1 MEERN
6 GIRPRSRM
14 AVLLDGLAA
23 REGVSGTELPDVL
36 VVRTSQPHSRKPV
49 MYAPNIIIVGQG
61 VKRGLIGEAVHTY
74 DPDHYFVSSVLLPC
88 ECEVV
93 QASPES
99 PLLALSVGVDR
110 TVLGELL
117 LELGE
122 TGPAAADPCCG
133 AYANALTP
141 GLRDAALRLLE
152 CLGNARDARILGPQI
167 VREIIY
173 RVLLE
178 EPGGA
183 LRALAG
189 GHGGFDQIAR
199 VLRRIHTEYDT
210 ALDVETLART
220 AGMSVSVFHQ
230 HFKTITATT
239 PLQYV
244 KSIRLH
250 KARLLMAQ
258 EGLTAGA
265 AAGQVGYASP
275 SQFGREFKRF
285 FGASPLEEAA
295 RIRSLGMPDER
306 RDGGKGGS
314 PLAMAR
320 AG

>member
-1 MEERN
+1 MEERDTLHPPN
-6 GIRPRSRM
+6 RM
-14 AVLLDGLAA
+14 AQLLGLLAA
-23 REGVSGTELPDVL
+23 REGVTETGLPGVR
-36 VVRTSQPHSRKPV
+36 VGRTSQPHARRPV
-49 MYAPNIIIVGQG
+49 MYSPNIIIVGQG
-61 VKRGLIGEAVHTY
+61 VKRGLVGDAAYTY

-88 ECEVV
+88 DCEVV
-93 QASPES
+93 EASPES
-99 PLLALSVGVDR
+99 PLLVLLISVDR
-110 TVLGELL
+110 AMLGELL

-122 TGPAAADPCCG
+122 SGAVPSDPCCG

-141 GLRDAALRLLE
+141 PLRDAALRLLE
-152 CLGNARDARILGPQI
+152 CLGDDRDARILGRQI
-167 VREIIY
+167 VREIVY

-183 LRALAG
+183 LRALAS
-189 GHGGFDQIAR
+189 GHGGYDQIAR
-199 VLRRIHTEYDT
+199 ALRRIHTEYDT
-210 ALDVETLART
+210 SLDVETLART

-265 AAGQVGYASP
+265 AAMQVGYASA

-285 FGASPLEEAA
+285 FGTSPLEEAS
-295 RIRSLGMPDER
+295 RIRRLGMTDESR
-306 RDGGKGGS
+306 AVGES
-314 PLAMAR
+314 MAR